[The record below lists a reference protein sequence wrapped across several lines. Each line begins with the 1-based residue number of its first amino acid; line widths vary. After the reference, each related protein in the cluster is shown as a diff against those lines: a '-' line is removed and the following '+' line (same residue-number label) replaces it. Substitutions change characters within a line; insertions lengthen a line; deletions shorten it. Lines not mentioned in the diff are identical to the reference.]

1 MGLITI
7 FVFVVLLAFL
17 HYHAQDFS
25 KEKQKIRYLDFY
37 FANSYFTGIVGLGPG
52 RKPGIKNLP
61 FFLPALTSG
70 FFYVKK
76 PAKRAKNAF

>member
-1 MGLITI
+1 M
-7 FVFVVLLAFL
+7 
-17 HYHAQDFS
+17 
-25 KEKQKIRYLDFY
+25 DFY
-37 FANSYFTGIVGLGPG
+37 FSDGYFTGVVGLGPG